1 MNEKVIKRYVVIK
14 YTDKYGESQ
23 KIIVKREDK

>member
-14 YTDKYGESQ
+14 HIDKYGESQ